1 MGNDN
6 LTRLEDVAACGVEL
20 HGRCILKRQVIT
32 SQHGRLQLEA
42 SSLLWTFSNQTVM
55 AAVVASWEM

>member
-6 LTRLEDVAACGVEL
+6 LTRLEDVAACGVE
-20 HGRCILKRQVIT
+20 RQVIT
-32 SQHGRLQLEA
+32 NQHGRLQLEA